1 MVAENEA
8 YSAFKLF
15 FKIGSAYQRVFADL
29 ARSVNLTR
37 QELSILIYIAVSDDE
52 KSTPIELIQHL
63 GIDKTQLSR
72 SLRNLNK
79 RAFVLKPKDIHNR
92 KYIHIVL
99 TPTGKEAI
107 ATVLASLKDVSWAE
121 LESLTPVEKAQIIQV
136 LNVE

>member
-1 MVAENEA
+1 
-8 YSAFKLF
+8 
-15 FKIGSAYQRVFADL
+15 
-29 ARSVNLTR
+29 
-37 QELSILIYIAVSDDE
+37 
-52 KSTPIELIQHL
+52 
-63 GIDKTQLSR
+63 
-72 SLRNLNK
+72 
-79 RAFVLKPKDIHNR
+79 VLKPKDIHNR